1 LQKSPI
7 ELTGH
12 RLFRSKHKEY
22 PIQPIERR
30 KTMAKELKDWFVPW
44 VTRARE
50 YNVSILDKAWANP
63 DYARLMLN
71 ENPIPPSDKVVEAV
85 TEAVKNGNRYPDSFE
100 RLRTKIGG
108 MYDLGPDNVAVCNG
122 SSETIDAMMRLF
134 LQPGDEIIM
143 SDPTFELFPTRAELC
158 GAKVVQVPVREG
170 DLQYDVEGMLNA
182 ITERTK
188 LILII
193 NPNNPTGVFIDDAD
207 LEKFCKTGI
216 PLCIDEAYRDYN
228 PDVPTKASLIEKYP
242 QVFLSVTLS
251 KAHGFAGIRFGFLLG
266 TEEMVKAFNTMFLP
280 WNVSLMSAAAAE
292 AILDN
297 PVEIRDKVEHNNR
310 WMDTFY
316 KELEKLGLKPYPAH
330 GNYMLVDAT
339 MTGKTTAEILAAA
352 LEENIYL
359 KKIGEI
365 HGKTGYFRVT
375 PGSDAENEKFMAFI
389 RKYFG

>member
-1 LQKSPI
+1 
-7 ELTGH
+7 
-12 RLFRSKHKEY
+12 
-22 PIQPIERR
+22 
-30 KTMAKELKDWFVPW
+30 MKELKEWFVPW
-44 VTRARE
+44 LLTSRE
-50 YNVSILDKAWANP
+50 YNTSILDKAWANP

-71 ENPIPPSDKVVEAV
+71 ENPIPPSDKVIDAV
-85 TEAVKNGNRYPDSFE
+85 AEVMKNGNRYPDSFG
-100 RLRTKIGG
+100 RLRTKIGKL
-108 MYDLGPDNVAVCNG
+108 YDLGPENVALCNG
-122 SSETIDAMMRLF
+122 SSETIDAMMRVF

-143 SDPTFELFPTRAELC
+143 STPTFGLFPPRAELC
-158 GAKVVQVPVREG
+158 GGKVVQIPVREG

-182 ITERTK
+182 INKRTK

-207 LEKFCKTGI
+207 LERFCETGI
-216 PLCIDEAYRDYN
+216 PLCVDEAYKDYH
-228 PDVPTKASLIEKYP
+228 PEIPSKSPLIEKYP

-266 TEEMVKAFNTMFLP
+266 TEEMVNAFNKMYLP

-297 PVEIRDKVEHNNR
+297 PEEVKAKVEHNNR
-310 WMDTFY
+310 WMDIFY
-316 KELEKLGLKPYPAH
+316 KELKSLGLNPYQAN

-339 MTGKTTAEILAAA
+339 MTGKTTTEILQAA
-352 LEENIYL
+352 LDMEKVYL

-375 PGSDAENEKFMAFI
+375 PGRDEENERFLKFI
-389 RKYFG
+389 RAYFD